1 MMLKQVESP
10 APVHE
15 FNGRPGDLLQALPV
29 AVYTTDA
36 DGVITSYN
44 DAAAE
49 LWGMRPVVGSDRWCG
64 SFRLLWPD
72 GAPMEHG
79 DCPMAVALRENREV
93 RGEQAIA
100 ERPDGTRVP
109 FLAFPTPLRD
119 ETGALIGAVN
129 TLVDL
134 TAQKQ
139 GQEAQQRLAAIV
151 ASSHDAIVS
160 KDLNGVVTSWN
171 EGAQALFG
179 YAADE
184 MIGQSITILIPADRP
199 DEEPHILS
207 RIRSGEKVD
216 HFETIRV
223 HKNGRQFPVSL
234 TISPVHSDDG
244 RIVGISK
251 IARDISEQKEGERR
265 IHALMREVNHRV
277 KNQFA
282 VIISMVRET
291 NKRAKSSDQFAQ
303 QVQERILAL
312 SRSHDLLV
320 QEDWR
325 GATVFELLLAQ
336 LKSFGNEDRV
346 TMSGPSLT
354 LQPMAVQYLGM
365 AFHELATNSAKYGV
379 LSGHGGGIKVEWSL
393 SGEGVER
400 RFHLV
405 WTETG
410 GPKIGD
416 VDQVG
421 FGNVVLRRVAPSA
434 MNGEGTLDYLPDGLT
449 WCLDAP
455 LRYVEAKSEDHDE
468 VGRTA
473 AVEEALIG
481 S

>member
-1 MMLKQVESP
+1 MLQEIKAPASP
-10 APVHE
+10 HE
-15 FNGRPGDLLQALPV
+15 LNWRASELLQALPV

-36 DGVITSYN
+36 DGVITAYN
-44 DAAAE
+44 DAAVE
-49 LWGMRPVVGSDRWCG
+49 LWGTRPVIGTDRWCG

-79 DCPMAVALRENREV
+79 DCPMGVALRENREV

-109 FLAFPTPLRD
+109 FLAFPTPLHDASGR
-119 ETGALIGAVN
+119 LIGGVN

-134 TAQKQ
+134 TAQNR
-139 GQEAQQRLAAIV
+139 GREAQQRLAAIV

-160 KDLNGVVTSWN
+160 KDLNGIVTSWN

-179 YAADE
+179 YRPE
-184 MIGQSITILIPADRP
+184 EIIGKSITILIPPDRQQ
-199 DEEPHILS
+199 EEPLILS
-207 RIRSGEKVD
+207 RIRAGEKVD

-223 HKNGRQFPVSL
+223 HKDGRQFPVSL
-234 TISPVHSDDG
+234 TISPVRSDDG
-244 RIVGISK
+244 RIVGVSK
-251 IARDISEQKEGERR
+251 IARDITEQKEGEKR

-291 NKRAKSSDQFAQ
+291 NKRAKSSAQFAQ
-303 QVQERILAL
+303 QVQERIFAL
-312 SRSHDLLV
+312 SKSHDLLV

-325 GATVFELLLAQ
+325 GATVFELLLSQ

-379 LSGHGGGIKVEWSL
+379 LSGHGGAITVEWAVSDHDA
-393 SGEGVER
+393 EK
-400 RFHLV
+400 RFRLV
-405 WTETG
+405 WTEVG
-410 GPKIGD
+410 GPKVGD
-416 VDQVG
+416 VDQAG
-421 FGNVVLRRVAPSA
+421 FGSVVLRRVAPSS
-434 MNGEGTLDYLPDGLT
+434 MNGIGTLDYGDQGVV
-449 WCLDAP
+449 WSLDAP
-455 LRYVEAKSEDHDE
+455 LKFVEAKADQPDDAD
-468 VGRTA
+468 RLA
-473 AVEEALIG
+473 AVEDALTTL
-481 S
+481 